1 MFFQEKEYA
10 TLLQRMK
17 TISFSDICILQE
29 KSCKD
34 PIHIFTQFFIPTNKL
49 RIQEIV
55 FCLSKHVEN
64 ENIHTIHL
72 LNEQMYSEKELGV
85 SSKKIVQTNI
95 RKRLHFQ
102 DVFTYIRAKELKG
115 YFVLL
120 NADIFFHP
128 HTLDNLRKSTLHKNR
143 EMMAL
148 LRFDYNSSRPNQSK
162 LFGPRFDSQDTW
174 IFHSNTLFSKDCDKV
189 FDFPFG
195 KPGCDNKIIY
205 LMHVLGI
212 KVIND
217 PLTICTYHVHSSQLR
232 SYTIK
237 DTMDEPWGMSVPS
250 KIPLNQFPTALN
262 ISLDSLKK
270 HTYGFR
276 TIQFEDNNLLHKYIS
291 MKVANKQP
299 FLIPRISGIENN
311 VAVFYRLISEKN
323 GTAAIA
329 KEIMRL
335 VPPMKNNAGI
345 HLTDHLNMDYYS
357 KRYLKAFEYCELF
370 GGWDIQGN
378 YLPHIF
384 QSHRYMM
391 QNYSSKH
398 IFWALAMDIFHY
410 IYTSPWTQA
419 LRGKRI
425 LLVSPFEES
434 LREKIGIRE
443 KIYGVDL
450 FPECTFTFLK
460 PPQTHADQPSRPF
473 REELNDFEKAIDTVL
488 PDFDVA
494 LLSCG
499 GYANPIGSYIY
510 EKGKSAIYVG
520 GVLQMYF
527 GILGARWEK
536 ERPDIIK
543 LFANSHWSRP
553 KESEKPA
560 GSNKIE
566 AGCYW

>member
-1 MFFQEKEYA
+1 
-10 TLLQRMK
+10 MK
-17 TISFSDICILQE
+17 IVSFSESCVLQE
-29 KSCKD
+29 KSCND
-34 PIHIFTQFFIPTNKL
+34 PIHIFTQFFLPTNKL

-55 FCLSKHVEN
+55 LCLSKHVEN
-64 ENIHTIHL
+64 EHIHTIHL
-72 LNEQMYSEKELGV
+72 LNEKMYSEKDLGV
-85 SSKKIVQTNI
+85 SSKKIVQINI
-95 RKRLHFQ
+95 RKRLSFQ
-102 DVFTYIRAKELKG
+102 DVFTYIRARKLRG
-115 YFVLL
+115 YFALL

-128 HTLDNLRKSTLHKNR
+128 QALVNLRKTTLHQNR

-148 LRFDYNSSRPNQSK
+148 LRYEYNPARPNQSK

-174 IFHSNTLFSKDCDKV
+174 IFHSNTLFSNNCDRV

-205 LMHVLGI
+205 LMRVLGI

-217 PLTICTYHVHSSQLR
+217 PLTICTFHVHSSQLR

-237 DTMDEPWGMSVPS
+237 DTIQEPWGMSVPPN
-250 KIPLNQFPTALN
+250 IHLDQFTSALN
-262 ISLDSLKK
+262 VSLVSINQ
-270 HTYGFR
+270 HTPGFR
-276 TIQFEDNNLLHKYIS
+276 NIQFEDNALLHKYIS
-291 MKVANKQP
+291 AKTTEKQP

-311 VAVFYRLISEKN
+311 AAVFYHLISRKL
-323 GTAAIA
+323 GSTAHV
-329 KEIMRL
+329 KEVMRL
-335 VPPMKNNAGI
+335 VPAMKNNAGI
-345 HLTDHLNMDYYS
+345 RLTDHLNTDHYS
-357 KRYLKAFEYCELF
+357 KRYLKAFEYCEFF
-370 GGWDIQGN
+370 GGWEIQGN

-384 QSHRYMM
+384 QSHAYMM
-391 QNYSSKH
+391 QTYSSKH
-398 IFWALAMDIFHY
+398 AFWALAMDIFHY
-410 IYTSPWTQA
+410 IHADPWTQA

-434 LREKIGIRE
+434 LREKIGIRQ

-473 REELNDFEKAIDTVL
+473 REELNDFEKAIDARL

-527 GILGARWEK
+527 GILGSRWEK
-536 ERPDIIK
+536 ERPDIVK
-543 LFANSHWSRP
+543 LYANSHWSRP
-553 KESEKPA
+553 KESETPA